1 MLSERDHRLKIRRDD
16 LAEAESRRVLA
27 REAEANRRAD
37 EARQA
42 AAVAKQRRVEGR
54 ARKSARDPWKVA
66 AAFADRSERLA
77 DEKRA
82 ERAER
87 EAQFT
92 DWVAR
97 PRRKR

>member
-1 MLSERDHRLKIRRDD
+1 MLSERDHRLKLRRDD
-16 LAEAESRRVLA
+16 LAEAEGRRVLA
-27 REAEANRRAD
+27 REAEAKRRAD
-37 EARQA
+37 EARQVA
-42 AAVAKQRRVEGR
+42 AAAQQSRGEGR
-54 ARKSARDPWKVA
+54 PQKSARDPWKVA

-92 DWVAR
+92 DWVVR